1 VTGVRR
7 ILSGDDLQDA
17 QWIVL
22 EGYIDGC
29 PQVTTRRSI
38 NTSAL
43 VSGDLSLETEKAKLI
58 ADVNDNYARYLAV
71 QQALSQ
77 I

>member
-7 ILSGDDLQDA
+7 ILSGDDLQDT

-38 NTSAL
+38 STSAL
-43 VSGDLSLETEKAKLI
+43 VSGALSLEAEKAQLI
-58 ADVNDNYARYLAV
+58 ADVNDNYARYLAM
-71 QQALSQ
+71 QAALLSL
-77 I
+77 